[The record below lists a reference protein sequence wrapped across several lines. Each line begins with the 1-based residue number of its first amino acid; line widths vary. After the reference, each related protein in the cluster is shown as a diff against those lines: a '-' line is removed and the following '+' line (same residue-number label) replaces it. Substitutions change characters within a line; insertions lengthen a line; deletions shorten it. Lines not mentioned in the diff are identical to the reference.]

1 MRKSEAYPVLFLTFV
16 VLVAVVVLTLTNSIT
31 RDKIALAK
39 KQAVAEMLSALF
51 PNMDSFTYD
60 DKTGTYTILA
70 DKTTIGYAFTAEGRG
85 YGGPIDILI
94 GLKPDNKTLQGIR
107 IISQQETPGLGAKIV
122 EASFLDQFSGVSV
135 DQVKLAR
142 NGGKID
148 AITGATISSTAVVKG
163 VRNAIEQRLGKGG
176 TG

>member
-60 DKTGTYTILA
+60 DKTGMYTILA

-122 EASFLDQFSGVSV
+122 EASFLDQFNGVSV

>member
-1 MRKSEAYPVLFLTFV
+1 M
-16 VLVAVVVLTLTNSIT
+16 
-31 RDKIALAK
+31 
-39 KQAVAEMLSALF
+39 
-51 PNMDSFTYD
+51 
-60 DKTGTYTILA
+60 YTILA